1 MRHRHTYRDRT
12 PGPGEP
18 ATPVRDV
25 REPGEDTTSTGIAD
39 AAGSGGSGVH
49 PVDRGAVRATPASH
63 PLPSDLLSLF
73 AIPLGVSG
81 AAGMWQAVRETRT
94 APGWPAEALFAVSAA
109 AWLAL
114 SVAYLLTRSRT
125 RGGFTVDRTH
135 SVIGPFAA
143 YLPVVGLLVSS
154 HYVQY
159 LPAARYVV
167 AVFVAALAYLIAQL
181 LAHWLL
187 GNLPAEALHPGYFL
201 PTVAGPFIASIG
213 LSFNGWHHA
222 ALGAFGIGLFFWL
235 AIGTLIFNRLFT
247 GASLPDRVKPTLAVL
262 LSAPAT
268 AGIAWFLLDGAA
280 LDTVENLLLGVLAL
294 MLVVQLVLVAEYRTL
309 AFNKGFWAFTFPV
322 AASSNLTIRALGATE
337 WVGAGYATWIIATAA
352 TAFVAAIAVFA
363 SIHALGNTTQHPRL
377 TIRRRQR

>member
-1 MRHRHTYRDRT
+1 MRHRHTHRT
-12 PGPGEP
+12 EP
-18 ATPVRDV
+18 AAPV
-25 REPGEDTTSTGIAD
+25 EHSTGLGDGATS
-39 AAGSGGSGVH
+39 ACVAGASGSGGDGSH
-49 PVDRGAVRATPASH
+49 PADRSAERATTTSP
-63 PLPSDLLSLF
+63 PPRPSDLLSLF

-213 LSFNGWHHA
+213 LSFNGWHNA

-280 LDTVENLLLGVLAL
+280 LDTVEHLLLGVLAI

-309 AFNKGFWAFTFPV
+309 AFNQGFWAFTFPV
-322 AASSNLTIRALGATE
+322 AASSNLTIRSLGATE
-337 WVGAGYATWIIATAA
+337 WAGAGYATWIIATAA